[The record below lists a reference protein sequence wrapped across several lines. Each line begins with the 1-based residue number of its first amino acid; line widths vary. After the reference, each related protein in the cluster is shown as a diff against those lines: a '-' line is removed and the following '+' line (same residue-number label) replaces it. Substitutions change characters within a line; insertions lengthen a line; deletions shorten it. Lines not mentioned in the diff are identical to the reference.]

1 VTSRQGTRV
10 AIVGD
15 FNPRNRT
22 HVATNDALEHVDL
35 GFDWVA
41 TDDVGPNAQ
50 ARLGGYDG
58 IFIAPA
64 SPYRDMD
71 GALAAVRDARE
82 RGVPL
87 VGT

>member
-1 VTSRQGTRV
+1 MTSGREARV

-22 HVATNDALEHVDL
+22 HVATGDALGHLGL

-41 TDDVGPNAQ
+41 TDQVGPNPH
-50 ARLGGYDG
+50 ARLAGYAG
-58 IFIAPA
+58 IFVAPA

-71 GALAAVRDARE
+71 GALGAVRDARE

>member
-1 VTSRQGTRV
+1 VTVRREARV
-10 AIVGD
+10 AVVGD

-22 HVATNDALEHVDL
+22 HAATSDALTHLGL

-41 TDDVGPNAQ
+41 TDQMGPDPR
-50 ARLGGYDG
+50 ARLAGYAG
-58 IFIAPA
+58 TFIAPA